1 MNVTTQLDLILR
13 VLIAGA
19 CGFAIG
25 YERDARAK
33 TAGLRTHIIIA
44 VGAALMMIVSKYGF
58 MDVLGNKGFELD
70 PSRIAAQI
78 VSGIGFIGA
87 GTIIV
92 KHEDVNGLTTA
103 TGLWTT
109 AGIGMAI
116 GARMYVVGIISA
128 LLVLG
133 TQVMLHRNLSWLR
146 LPNTNEIRL
155 QVKPGDHH
163 ISIIQK
169 RLQAED
175 VEVTSMHVRR
185 TDEVTVVHLAV
196 QSEGPTDMEKL
207 TAVLETMPQV
217 VDIEIY

>member
-1 MNVTTQLDLILR
+1 MSISTQFDLILR

-44 VGAALMMIVSKYGF
+44 VGSALMMIVSKYGF
-58 MDVLGNKGFELD
+58 MDLLGNKGIGLD

-109 AGIGMAI
+109 AGVGMAI
-116 GARMYVVGIISA
+116 GARMYIVGIFSA
-128 LLVLG
+128 LLVLA
-133 TQVMLHRNLSWLR
+133 TQIMLHRDLSWLHLPYYSEVR
-146 LPNTNEIRL
+146 LRV
-155 QVKPGDHH
+155 QVGDHNV
-163 ISIIQK
+163 SMIQK
-169 RLQAED
+169 RLEKNDITVAS
-175 VEVTSMHVRR
+175 VHVRKAE
-185 TDEVTVVHLAV
+185 TQDTVRMTI
-196 QSEGPTDMEKL
+196 QYTESFNKEKI
-207 TAVLETMPQV
+207 TEILEAIPEIV
-217 VDIEIY
+217 EIEIY

>member
-1 MNVTTQLDLILR
+1 MTVATQFDLILR
-13 VLIAGA
+13 VLIAGC

-58 MDVLGNKGFELD
+58 MDLLGNKGISLD

-109 AGIGMAI
+109 AGVGMAI
-116 GARMYVVGIISA
+116 GARMYIVGIISA

-146 LPNTNEIRL
+146 LPNTNEVRL
-155 QVKPGDHH
+155 QVKPGNHN
-163 ISIIQK
+163 ISIIQNK
-169 RLQAED
+169 LQD
-175 VEVTSMHVRR
+175 QNIEVTSMHVRKTDR
-185 TDEVTVVHLAV
+185 TDVVHMAI
-196 QSEGPTDMEKL
+196 QSSETVDMAKL
-207 TAVLETMPQV
+207 TAVFEAIPEIIDM
-217 VDIEIY
+217 EIY

>member
-1 MNVTTQLDLILR
+1 MTAATQLDLILR
-13 VLIAGA
+13 VLIAGG

-58 MDVLGNKGFELD
+58 ADLLGNKGIELD

-92 KHEDVNGLTTA
+92 RHEDVNGLTTA

-116 GARMYVVGIISA
+116 GAHMYVVGIISA

-146 LPNTNEIRL
+146 LPNTNEVRMR
-155 QVKPGDHH
+155 VKPGDHN
-163 ISIIQK
+163 ISTIQNK
-169 RLQAED
+169 LQAQD
-175 VEVTSMHVRR
+175 IEVTSMHVRKAD
-185 TDEVTVVHLAV
+185 TADIVHMAI
-196 QSEGPTDMEKL
+196 QSSKNFDMAKL
-207 TAVLETMPQV
+207 TAILETVPEIIDM
-217 VDIEIY
+217 EIY

>member
-87 GTIIV
+87 GT
-92 KHEDVNGLTTA
+92 
-103 TGLWTT
+103 
-109 AGIGMAI
+109 M
-116 GARMYVVGIISA
+116 
-128 LLVLG
+128 
-133 TQVMLHRNLSWLR
+133 
-146 LPNTNEIRL
+146 
-155 QVKPGDHH
+155 
-163 ISIIQK
+163 
-169 RLQAED
+169 
-175 VEVTSMHVRR
+175 
-185 TDEVTVVHLAV
+185 
-196 QSEGPTDMEKL
+196 
-207 TAVLETMPQV
+207 
-217 VDIEIY
+217 

>member
-1 MNVTTQLDLILR
+1 MSIATQFDLILR

-44 VGAALMMIVSKYGF
+44 VGSALMMIVSKYGF
-58 MDVLGNKGFELD
+58 MDLLGNKGIELD

-109 AGIGMAI
+109 AGVGMAI
-116 GARMYVVGIISA
+116 GARMYVVGIFSA

-133 TQVMLHRNLSWLR
+133 TQIMLHRDLAWLR
-146 LPNTNEIRL
+146 LPHYSEIGL
-155 QVKPGDHH
+155 KVKHGHH
-163 ISIIQK
+163 NISVIQK
-169 RLQAED
+169 ALQKNDITIASIRVRKAEALD
-175 VEVTSMHVRR
+175 NVRM
-185 TDEVTVVHLAV
+185 TV
-196 QSEGPTDMEKL
+196 QYPETFSKEKL
-207 TAVLETMPQV
+207 TEILEAIPEIVAM
-217 VDIEIY
+217 EIY